1 MIAVV
6 FVSTMVSSAAFVATP
21 TDARQIEVA
30 AYYTHHA
37 QCVDRIFMIP
47 TWYRGLKVGDCAGV
61 SPDGNN
67 GEDLPKFLTI
77 LVMNIVQALLVVAAY
92 VTVFFVIK
100 GGFGYMTSAGSPE
113 GMTSAR
119 KTITNALIGM
129 VIAILAAS
137 IVNAI
142 AGAIG

>member
-1 MIAVV
+1 MRYVAAWIMIAVV

-21 TDARQIEVA
+21 TA
-30 AYYTHHA
+30 HA

-47 TWYRGLKVGDCAGV
+47 TWYKGLKVGDCAGV